1 MVTGGATDKK
11 YLDSTEILEAGGTW
25 RLTAPLP
32 SARDGLSA
40 AVLDNKILVFGED
53 ILCFIKIENLIMTIY
68 FQGDGT
74 NHLS

>member
-1 MVTGGATDKK
+1 MVTGGATDKE

-40 AVLDNKILVFGED
+40 AVVDNKILVFGEN
-53 ILCFIKIENLIMTIY
+53 ILCYINIEYLTVK
-68 FQGDGT
+68 
-74 NHLS
+74 L

>member
-1 MVTGGATDKK
+1 MVTGGATDKE

-40 AVLDNKILVFGED
+40 AVVDNKILVFGEN
-53 ILCFIKIENLIMTIY
+53 ILCYINIEYLIVK
-68 FQGDGT
+68 
-74 NHLS
+74 L